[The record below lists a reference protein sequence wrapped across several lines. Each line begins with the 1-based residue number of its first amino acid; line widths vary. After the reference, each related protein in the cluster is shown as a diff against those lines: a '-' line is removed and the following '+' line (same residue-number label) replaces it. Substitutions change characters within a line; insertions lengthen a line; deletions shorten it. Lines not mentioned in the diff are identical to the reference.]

1 MNLKI
6 SYAVTVCN
14 ESEELKRLLSFL
26 FKHKREC
33 DEVVVQADK
42 NKVTKKVK
50 DVVSSFSNTTFI
62 EHPFTGSFSEFKN
75 HLTKQCAHDY
85 IFQIDADEIPSI
97 ETVENLHKI
106 LEANVDSDLFLV
118 PRINTVEGLTKEHVD
133 KWKWNVDDNGRVN
146 WPDYQYRIY
155 KNRFYIKWVNDV
167 HEVIDGAQVGIRL
180 PAEDKFAL
188 THEKTISKQEKQ
200 NEFYETIG

>member
-1 MNLKI
+1 MNFRI
-6 SYAVTVCN
+6 SYAVTVCD
-14 ESEELKRLLSFL
+14 ESEELKKLLSFL

-42 NKVTKKVK
+42 RKVTEEVK
-50 DVVSSFSNTTFI
+50 SVISNFPNATFY
-62 EHPFTGSFSEFKN
+62 EHPLNGSFSEFKN
-75 HLTKQCAHDY
+75 NLTKRCIHDY
-85 IFQIDADEIPSI
+85 IFQIDADEIPAL
-97 ETVENLHKI
+97 ETVKNLHKI
-106 LEANVDSDLFLV
+106 LESNTDSDLFLV
-118 PRINTVEGLTKEHVD
+118 PRINTVKGLTKEHID

-167 HEVIDGAQVGIRL
+167 HEVIEGAQVGIQL

-200 NEFYETIG
+200 NELYETIG